1 MVGLMKK
8 VNNLYDKMCSYEN
21 LKEIYRTV
29 KCMCKYYIRY
39 MDDLIIIDSNK
50 DRLVNILESI
60 KLELIKYK
68 LKINPKSRIYSLNH
82 EFNFLYKNNLDK
94 FYWSLAS
101 YNGLFLGCNIDK
113 YKYFVII

>member
-1 MVGLMKK
+1 MFEYTLRA
-8 VNNLYDKMCSYEN
+8 NNTSGNVRNKNQNECFTYLSVIDF
-21 LKEIYRTV
+21 
-29 KCMCKYYIRY
+29 YISY

-50 DRLVNILESI
+50 DRLVNVLESI

-68 LKINPKSRIYSLNH
+68 
-82 EFNFLYKNNLDK
+82 NNLDK
-94 FYWSLAS
+94 FYRSLAS

>member
-29 KCMCKYYIRY
+29 KCKYYIRY

-50 DRLVNILESI
+50 DRLVNVLESI
-60 KLELIKYK
+60 KLELI
-68 LKINPKSRIYSLNH
+68 I
-82 EFNFLYKNNLDK
+82 YKNNLDK
-94 FYWSLAS
+94 FYRSLAS

>member
-1 MVGLMKK
+1 MKK

-29 KCMCKYYIRY
+29 KCKCKYYIRY

-50 DRLVNILESI
+50 DRLVNVLESI

-82 EFNFLYKNNLDK
+82 GFNFLYKTNLDK
-94 FYWSLAS
+94 FYRSLAS
-101 YNGLFLGCNIDK
+101 YNGFFLKCNVDNCK
-113 YKYFVII
+113 NFVII

>member
-1 MVGLMKK
+1 MFEYTLRA
-8 VNNLYDKMCSYEN
+8 NNTSGNVRNKNQNECFTYLSVIDF
-21 LKEIYRTV
+21 
-29 KCMCKYYIRY
+29 YISY

-50 DRLVNILESI
+50 DRLVNVLESI

-68 LKINPKSRIYSLNH
+68 LKINSKSRIYSLNH

-94 FYWSLAS
+94 FYRSLAS

>member
-1 MVGLMKK
+1 
-8 VNNLYDKMCSYEN
+8 
-21 LKEIYRTV
+21 
-29 KCMCKYYIRY
+29 

-50 DRLVNILESI
+50 DRLVNVLESI
-60 KLELIKYK
+60 KLELIK
-68 LKINPKSRIYSLNH
+68 
-82 EFNFLYKNNLDK
+82 YKNNLDK

>member
-1 MVGLMKK
+1 MFEYTLRA
-8 VNNLYDKMCSYEN
+8 NNTSGNVRNKNQNECFTYLSVIDF
-21 LKEIYRTV
+21 
-29 KCMCKYYIRY
+29 YISY

-50 DRLVNILESI
+50 DRLVNVLESI

-68 LKINPKSRIYSLNH
+68 
-82 EFNFLYKNNLDK
+82 NNLDK
-94 FYWSLAS
+94 FYWNLAS

>member
-1 MVGLMKK
+1 MFEYTLRA
-8 VNNLYDKMCSYEN
+8 NNTSGNVRNKNQNECFTYLSVIDF
-21 LKEIYRTV
+21 
-29 KCMCKYYIRY
+29 YISY

-50 DRLVNILESI
+50 DRLVNVLESI
-60 KLELIKYK
+60 KLELIK
-68 LKINPKSRIYSLNH
+68 
-82 EFNFLYKNNLDK
+82 YKNNLDK